1 MTFLCSCDRIL
12 DVLEIALTGAYYERT
27 TTMLYPI
34 LSLVFLAVAIAIGC
48 VMKKNTGVVSIALA
62 LVLARIV
69 GVSDKEL
76 ISYFD
81 SKLFIMLLGIM
92 FLFCIAQNNRT
103 LELLARKAIKLCRG
117 KVKLIPIVLFLLGAV
132 ISGVGP
138 GIISTT
144 ALMAVL
150 GMALAAELCI
160 EPIGL
165 LLFGSL
171 GAFAGGLS
179 PITPSGIVAVEVAE
193 KSGIT
198 GVALPI
204 TLWMA
209 VIMIFCATVL
219 YFFVFKWHKYEQ
231 SESANASLD
240 DDKFELQHY
249 ATLLGIIVVAAFAT
263 IFDIN
268 IGLIS
273 FAVAIVLLLFGF
285 ADEGAAIKA
294 IPWSTLIMITGVGM
308 LISLVTKLGG
318 IDLLSDGLR
327 MLMGEKTAT
336 AIITVLA
343 GVMSWVS
350 SASGVVMPTLIPT
363 TPALAEGLAGVSPV
377 ALVIGICIG
386 ANAAA
391 FSPLSSCGGLMLA
404 AYSGS
409 KVATTEGRNKMFARL
424 FFFSSA
430 CIGVSAIFA
439 LFGCFNLI

>member
-1 MTFLCSCDRIL
+1 M
-12 DVLEIALTGAYYERT
+12 AA
-27 TTMLYPI
+27 
-34 LSLVFLAVAIAIGC
+34 AIAIGC
-48 VMKKNTGVVSIALA
+48 VLKKNTGGVSIALA
-62 LVLARIV
+62 LILARIA
-69 GVSDKEL
+69 GVSDKTV
-76 ISYFD
+76 IGYFN
-81 SKLFIMLLGIM
+81 SSLFIMLLGIM

-103 LELLARKAIKLCRG
+103 LELLARKAIMLCKG
-117 KVKLIPIVLFLLGAV
+117 KVKLIPIVLFVLGAV
-132 ISGVGP
+132 ISAIGP
-138 GIISTT
+138 GLISTT
-144 ALMAVL
+144 ALMSVL
-150 GMALAAELCI
+150 AMALAVEVGVD
-160 EPIGL
+160 PTGF

-179 PITPSGIVAVEVAE
+179 PITPSGIVAIEIAE

-198 GVALPI
+198 GIALPI
-204 TLWMA
+204 ALLMFL
-209 VIMIFCATVL
+209 IMLFCAVVL
-219 YFFVFKWHKYEQ
+219 YFFVFRWHKYKENGTG
-231 SESANASLD
+231 ATIAS
-240 DDKFELQHY
+240 DKFELKHI
-249 ATLLGIIVVAAFAT
+249 ATLIGIVVVAVLSTVFS
-263 IFDIN
+263 IN

-273 FAVAIVLLLFGF
+273 FAVAVVLLICKF

-294 IPWSTLIMITGVGM
+294 IPWNTLIMITGVGV
-308 LISLVTKLGG
+308 LISLVTELGG

-327 MLMGEKTAT
+327 LLMGEKTAA

-363 TPALAEGLAGVSPV
+363 VPTLAADLAGVNPI
-377 ALVIGICIG
+377 ALVTGICIG

-409 KVATTEGRNKMFARL
+409 KVATTEGRDKMFARL

-439 LFGCFNLI
+439 LLGLFNWG

>member
-1 MTFLCSCDRIL
+1 
-12 DVLEIALTGAYYERT
+12 
-27 TTMLYPI
+27 MLYPI
-34 LSLVFLAVAIAIGC
+34 LSLIFLVAAIAIGC
-48 VMKKNTGVVSIALA
+48 VLKKNTGVISIALS
-62 LVLARIV
+62 LILARIA
-69 GVSDKEL
+69 GVSDKTV
-76 ISYFD
+76 IGYFNN
-81 SKLFIMLLGIM
+81 SLFIMLLGIM

-103 LELLARKAIKLCRG
+103 LELLARKAILLCRG
-117 KVKLIPIVLFLLGAV
+117 KVKLIPIVLFVLGAV
-132 ISGVGP
+132 ISAIGP
-138 GIISTT
+138 GLISTT

-150 GMALAAELCI
+150 AMALAIEI
-160 EPIGL
+160 GVEPISF
-165 LLFGSL
+165 LLFGAL
-171 GAFAGGLS
+171 GAFSGGLS

-198 GVALPI
+198 GIAFPIALMMFI
-204 TLWMA
+204 
-209 VIMIFCATVL
+209 IMLFCAVVL
-219 YFFVFKWHKYEQ
+219 YFFVFRWHKYKE
-231 SESANASLD
+231 SEETKAKTAIES
-240 DDKFELQHY
+240 DKFKLEHIC
-249 ATLLGIIVVAAFAT
+249 TLLGIVVVAVLSTVFS
-263 IFDIN
+263 IN

-273 FAVAIVLLLFGF
+273 FAVAVVLLIAGF

-294 IPWSTLIMITGVGM
+294 IPWNTLLMITGVGI
-308 LISLVTKLGG
+308 LISLVTDLGG

-327 MLMGEKTAT
+327 LLMGEKTAA

-363 TPALAEGLAGVSPV
+363 VPVLAADLSGVSSV
-377 ALVIGICIG
+377 ALVTGICIG

-430 CIGVSAIFA
+430 CIGVSALFA
-439 LFGCFNLI
+439 LFGLFNLFG

>member
-1 MTFLCSCDRIL
+1 M
-12 DVLEIALTGAYYERT
+12 AY
-27 TTMLYPI
+27 
-34 LSLVFLAVAIAIGC
+34 LSLIFLAAAIAIGC
-48 VMKKNTGVVSIALA
+48 VLKKNTGVVSIALA
-62 LVLARIV
+62 LILARIA
-69 GVSDKEL
+69 GVSDKTV
-76 ISYFD
+76 IGYFN
-81 SKLFIMLLGIM
+81 SSLFIMLLGIM

-103 LELLARKAIKLCRG
+103 LELLARKAIMLCKG
-117 KVKLIPIVLFLLGAV
+117 KVKLIPIVLFVLGAV
-132 ISGVGP
+132 ISAIGP
-138 GIISTT
+138 GLISTT
-144 ALMAVL
+144 ALMSVL
-150 GMALAAELCI
+150 AMALAVEVGVD
-160 EPIGL
+160 PTGF

-179 PITPSGIVAVEVAE
+179 PITPSGIVAIEIAE

-198 GVALPI
+198 GIALPI
-204 TLWMA
+204 ALLMFL
-209 VIMIFCATVL
+209 IMLFCAVVL
-219 YFFVFKWHKYEQ
+219 YFFVFRWHKYKENGTG
-231 SESANASLD
+231 ATIAS
-240 DDKFELQHY
+240 DKFELKHI
-249 ATLLGIIVVAAFAT
+249 ATLIGIVVVAVLSTVFS
-263 IFDIN
+263 IN

-273 FAVAIVLLLFGF
+273 FAVAVVLLICKF

-294 IPWSTLIMITGVGM
+294 IPWNTLIMITGVGV
-308 LISLVTKLGG
+308 LISLVTELGG

-327 MLMGEKTAT
+327 LLMGEKTAA

-363 TPALAEGLAGVSPV
+363 VPTLAADLAGVNPI
-377 ALVIGICIG
+377 ALVTGICIG

-409 KVATTEGRNKMFARL
+409 KVATTEGRDKMFARL

-439 LFGCFNLI
+439 LLGLFNWG

>member
-1 MTFLCSCDRIL
+1 M
-12 DVLEIALTGAYYERT
+12 AY
-27 TTMLYPI
+27 
-34 LSLVFLAVAIAIGC
+34 LSLIFLAAAIAIGC
-48 VMKKNTGVVSIALA
+48 VLKKNTGVVSIALA
-62 LVLARIV
+62 LILARIA
-69 GVSDKEL
+69 GVSDKTV
-76 ISYFD
+76 IGYFN
-81 SKLFIMLLGIM
+81 SSLFIMLLGIM

-103 LELLARKAIKLCRG
+103 LELLARKAIMLCKG
-117 KVKLIPIVLFLLGAV
+117 KVKLIPIVLFVLGAV
-132 ISGVGP
+132 ISAIGP
-138 GIISTT
+138 GLISTT
-144 ALMAVL
+144 ALMSVL
-150 GMALAAELCI
+150 AMALAVEVGI
-160 EPIGL
+160 DPTGF

-179 PITPSGIVAVEVAE
+179 PITPSGIVAIEIAE

-198 GVALPI
+198 GIALPI
-204 TLWMA
+204 ALLMFL
-209 VIMIFCATVL
+209 IMLFCAVVL
-219 YFFVFKWHKYEQ
+219 YFFVFKWHKYKENGTG
-231 SESANASLD
+231 ATIAS
-240 DDKFELQHY
+240 DKFELKHV
-249 ATLLGIIVVAAFAT
+249 ATLIGIVVVAVLSTVFS
-263 IFDIN
+263 IN

-273 FAVAIVLLLFGF
+273 FAVAVVLLICKF

-294 IPWSTLIMITGVGM
+294 IPWNTLIMITGVGV
-308 LISLVTKLGG
+308 LISLVTELGG

-327 MLMGEKTAT
+327 LLMGEKTAA

-363 TPALAEGLAGVSPV
+363 VPTLAADLAGVNPI
-377 ALVIGICIG
+377 ALVTGICIG

-409 KVATTEGRNKMFARL
+409 KVATTEGRDKMFARL

-439 LFGCFNLI
+439 LLGLFNWG